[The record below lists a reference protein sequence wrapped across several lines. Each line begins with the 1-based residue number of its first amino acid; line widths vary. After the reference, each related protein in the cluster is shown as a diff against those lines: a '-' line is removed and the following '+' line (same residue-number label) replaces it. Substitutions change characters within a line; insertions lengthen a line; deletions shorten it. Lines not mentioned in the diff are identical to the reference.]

1 MKNGKFHNIMN
12 IRASFRAFKAEEFF
26 SFNGIDMWYAIY
38 ITSVVL
44 IGALAFFI
52 GRKLAGSP
60 TTESKTS
67 TFLIKSIQAIAEL
80 AVLEYITE
88 GVAEIKQ
95 KKTSLVTVR
104 WKRGLLRYTAK
115 LKLGFDLDQLDYTV
129 DDSQHQ
135 IRIALPS
142 PRILSCEIYNRKF
155 YKLPLEKAENVPWKY
170 DIIEDF
176 SSDEVLALDDEARN
190 NALKNVNEFYVLD
203 LLRDKTKLAFK
214 KIFSLS
220 YPEYS
225 TDISIMAEPSP
236 KIAGELPAEP
246 TSEEDSDSG
255 K

>member
-1 MKNGKFHNIMN
+1 
-12 IRASFRAFKAEEFF
+12 
-26 SFNGIDMWYAIY
+26 MWYAVY

-44 IGALAFFI
+44 IGAMAFFI

-129 DDSQHQ
+129 DDSHHT
-135 IRIALPS
+135 IRIVLPC

-155 YKLPLEKAENVPWKY
+155 YKMPLEKAENIPWRY

-225 TDISIMAEPSP
+225 TDISIMAEPSS
-236 KIAGELPAEP
+236 KIAGELPAES
-246 TSEEDSDSG
+246 TSKEKDSG
-255 K
+255 SGK

>member
-1 MKNGKFHNIMN
+1 
-12 IRASFRAFKAEEFF
+12 
-26 SFNGIDMWYAIY
+26 MWYTIS
-38 ITSVVL
+38 IIGVL
-44 IGALAFFI
+44 IVGVLAFFM
-52 GRKLAGSP
+52 GRKLAP
-60 TTESKTS
+60 RPKTESKT
-67 TFLIKSIQAIAEL
+67 TKFLIKSIQAIAEL
-80 AVLEYITE
+80 AVLEYVTE
-88 GVAEIKQ
+88 GVAEIKH

-129 DDSQHQ
+129 NDSQQ
-135 IRIALPS
+135 VIRIALPS

-203 LLRDKTKLAFK
+203 LLRDRTKLAFK

-220 YPEYS
+220 YPEYK
-225 TDISIMAEPSP
+225 TDISIMAESASR
-236 KIAGELPAEP
+236 IAGELPAE
-246 TSEEDSDSG
+246 SACEDQASNSD

>member
-1 MKNGKFHNIMN
+1 MT
-12 IRASFRAFKAEEFF
+12 
-26 SFNGIDMWYAIY
+26 DMWYAIY
-38 ITSVVL
+38 ITSVL
-44 IGALAFFI
+44 IIGILAFFI

-60 TTESKTS
+60 PTESKTS

-115 LKLGFDLDQLDYTV
+115 LKLGFDLDRLDYTI
-129 DDSQHQ
+129 DDSQHL

-225 TDISIMAEPSP
+225 TDISIMAEPAT
-236 KIAGELPAEP
+236 KITGELPAEP
-246 TSEEDSDSG
+246 ESENKDSNSG

>member
-1 MKNGKFHNIMN
+1 MWYYPIIISCVVIIAVLAYIMGKK
-12 IRASFRAFKAEEFF
+12 RASA
-26 SFNGIDMWYAIY
+26 
-38 ITSVVL
+38 T
-44 IGALAFFI
+44 
-52 GRKLAGSP
+52 
-60 TTESKTS
+60 TTESKTT

-115 LKLGFDLDQLDYTV
+115 LKVGFDLDQLDYTI
-129 DDSQHQ
+129 DDSHHT
-135 IRIALPS
+135 IRIALPC

-155 YKLPLEKAENVPWKY
+155 YKLPLEKAENVPWKV
-170 DIIEDF
+170 DIIQDF
-176 SSDEVLALDDEARN
+176 SSDEVLSLDDEARN

-220 YPEYS
+220 YPDYA
-225 TDISIMAEPSP
+225 TDISILAESDGG
-236 KIAGELPAEP
+236 IAGELPPGHASEDQ
-246 TSEEDSDSG
+246 TSNSG

>member
-1 MKNGKFHNIMN
+1 
-12 IRASFRAFKAEEFF
+12 
-26 SFNGIDMWYAIY
+26 MWTYAIF
-38 ITSVVL
+38 ISSIL
-44 IGALAFFI
+44 IIGILAFFF
-52 GRKLAGSP
+52 GRKLAP
-60 TTESKTS
+60 TPRTESKTT

-88 GVAEIKQ
+88 GVAEIKE
-95 KKTSLVTVR
+95 KKTSLITVR

-115 LKLGFDLDQLDYTV
+115 LKVGFDLDQLDYKV
-129 DDSQHQ
+129 DDSQNV
-135 IRIALPS
+135 IRITLPS
-142 PRILSCEIYNRKF
+142 PKILSCEIYNRKF

-176 SSDEVLALDDEARN
+176 SSEEVLALDDEARD

-220 YPEYS
+220 YPEYT
-225 TDISIMAEPSP
+225 TDISILDEPTSA
-236 KIAGELPAEP
+236 IAGELPEEP
-246 TSEEDSDSG
+246 ASNSD

>member
-1 MKNGKFHNIMN
+1 MWVVIYLVGAVIV
-12 IRASFRAFKAEEFF
+12 
-26 SFNGIDMWYAIY
+26 GI
-38 ITSVVL
+38 
-44 IGALAFFI
+44 LAFFL
-52 GRKLAGSP
+52 GRRLAGKP
-60 TTESKTS
+60 RTESKTT

-88 GVAEIKQ
+88 GVTEIKE
-95 KKTSLVTVR
+95 KKTSLITVR

-115 LKLGFDLDQLDYTV
+115 LKVGFDLDRLNYTV
-129 DDSQHQ
+129 EDAQRT
-135 IRIALPS
+135 IRISLPS

-176 SSDEVLALDDEARN
+176 SSDEVLALDDEARA

-220 YPEYS
+220 YPDYA
-225 TDISIMAEPSP
+225 TDISILAEPASD
-236 KIAGELPAEP
+236 IAGELPGRSASG
-246 TSEEDSDSG
+246 SEG
-255 K
+255 VAPQK

>member
-1 MKNGKFHNIMN
+1 MT
-12 IRASFRAFKAEEFF
+12 
-26 SFNGIDMWYAIY
+26 DMWYAVY
-38 ITSVVL
+38 ITSVVV
-44 IGALAFFI
+44 IGVLAFFI
-52 GRKLAGSP
+52 GRKLACAP
-60 TTESKTS
+60 AAESKTS

-80 AVLEYITE
+80 AILEYITE
-88 GVAEIKQ
+88 GVTEIKE
-95 KKTSLVTVR
+95 KKTSLLTVR

-129 DDSQHQ
+129 DDSQHL
-135 IRIALPS
+135 IRITLPS

-155 YKLPLEKAENVPWKY
+155 YKLPLEQAENIPWKY

-176 SSDEVLALDDEARN
+176 SSDEVLALDEEARS

-225 TDISIMAEPSP
+225 TDISIMAEPSSR
-236 KIAGELPAEP
+236 IAGELPAEP
-246 TSEEDSDSG
+246 ASKDNDSNSG